1 MAKFRPQHTRE
12 TPVIPFDKCIAK
24 TIENKNP
31 GLSVEAHCT
40 YVGAV
45 AQELMKRLPL
55 NIQNQIPQEAPA
67 LIALHDVGK
76 VAPGFQKKILSRDE
90 LEKHAPG
97 LAQMDDTSFTP
108 YHANVSEAALLAWHQ
123 MRGGDKNDWE
133 AWGKVLGIHHGKREV
148 PKRDTSGSY
157 GGTSWAQERRALLE
171 RLLKVFGDL
180 PPKPPTAEQVT
191 LLSGMTCVSDWMG
204 SDTTFFPAEGLAE
217 DVDPFSTATK
227 VWTIG

>member
-123 MRGGDKNDWE
+123 MRGGTKM
-133 AWGKVLGIHHGKREV
+133 IGKRGA
-148 PKRDTSGSY
+148 RC
-157 GGTSWAQERRALLE
+157 WA
-171 RLLKVFGDL
+171 FI
-180 PPKPPTAEQVT
+180 
-191 LLSGMTCVSDWMG
+191 MG
-204 SDTTFFPAEGLAE
+204 SEKFQNGIQVAHTEEHLGLRSG
-217 DVDPFSTATK
+217 VRY
-227 VWTIG
+227 